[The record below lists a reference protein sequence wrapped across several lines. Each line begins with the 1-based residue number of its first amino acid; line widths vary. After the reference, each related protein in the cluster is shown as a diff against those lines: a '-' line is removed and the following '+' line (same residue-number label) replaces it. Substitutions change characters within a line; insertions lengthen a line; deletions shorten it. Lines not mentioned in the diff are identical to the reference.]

1 MKARLVLAA
10 LVVGVAVVPLSAQD
24 VSGPGLGEV
33 VVTAN
38 RLNAR
43 YAQQDR
49 PVIGLRRQADSAV
62 VQVSISS
69 DSRDEADRKREIHTM
84 LMSALDRA
92 GAAGVEIVTGSF
104 ELVPVTKANY
114 QELPMVGAGRIDT
127 SRVSFIVKTRLAG
140 SVTNAEKKLGDFVK
154 SVPKMGR
161 GAIDRG
167 GGVTLTIID
176 PDQYRGAIVKLV
188 AENAR
193 AQAAVFGP
201 DYAVQVS
208 GIDGQVYWSQVS
220 NTDVFLYIPYRFTIV
235 PK

>member
-1 MKARLVLAA
+1 MKAAFFLAMA
-10 LVVGVAVVPLSAQD
+10 ILGTAITPTLAQD
-24 VSGPGLGEV
+24 ATAPGLGEV

-49 PVIGLRRQADSAV
+49 PVVGLRRQADSAV
-62 VQVSISS
+62 MSVSISS
-69 DSRDEADRKREIHTM
+69 DSRDEADRKREIHAM
-84 LMSALDRA
+84 LMSSLDRA
-92 GAAGVEIVTGSF
+92 SAAGVEMVTGSF
-104 ELVPVTKANY
+104 ELVPVTTANY
-114 QELPMVGAGRIDT
+114 QELPMFGAGRVDT
-127 SRVSFIVKTRLAG
+127 SQVSFMVKTKLAG
-140 SVTNAEKKLGDFVK
+140 SVTNAEKKLSDFVK
-154 SVPKMGR
+154 SVPKTGR
-161 GAIDRG
+161 GAIDKG

-176 PDQYRGAIVKLV
+176 PDQYRGEIVRLV

-208 GIDGQVYWSQVS
+208 GIDGQLYWSQVS